1 MQVEALSSGMR
12 RSDNSNHPL
21 SSLADMAVGAGMTA
35 LRAVTE
41 VLSSAMPQI
50 DNRSPAATAAVAAM
64 TALRAVLTEPRVTGR
79 FLVVVSA
86 DV

>member
-50 DNRSPAATAAVAAM
+50 DNSSPAATAVAAM

-79 FLVVVSA
+79 SLVVVSA
-86 DV
+86 NV

>member
-50 DNRSPAATAAVAAM
+50 DNRSPAATAVAAM

-79 FLVVVSA
+79 SLVVVSA
-86 DV
+86 NV